1 MRSHTH
7 CLLKISFVNLA
18 SRTCSCN
25 LWTLVDIPCRHVV
38 YAIQKKKKKRNQK
51 TMFMPITIETY
62 AKCYR
67 HTISPINGEDRLPK
81 DIVDLILPSI
91 YKVGLER
98 PKILR
103 RREPVKIQDQLNWEE
118 KIQKKMQE
126 MPKLWTYHSNL
137 QRVTCGSCWIWNS
150 NSRKQ
155 CCSY

>member
-1 MRSHTH
+1 MRSHTQ

-103 RREPVKIQDQLNWEE
+103 EDEDYKGNTKTFWKVLLSRRKFQFL
-118 KIQKKMQE
+118 
-126 MPKLWTYHSNL
+126 TF
-137 QRVTCGSCWIWNS
+137 
-150 NSRKQ
+150 
-155 CCSY
+155 